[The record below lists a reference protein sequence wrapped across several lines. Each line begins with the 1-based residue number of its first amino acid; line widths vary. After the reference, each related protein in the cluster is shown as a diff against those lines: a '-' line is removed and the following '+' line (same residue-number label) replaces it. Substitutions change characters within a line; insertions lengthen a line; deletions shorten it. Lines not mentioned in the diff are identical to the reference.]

1 MRIST
6 QGIHTAAVNAILK
19 QQAALSLTQQQVA
32 SGKRIQSAA
41 DDPSAA
47 VQLKEL
53 ARLQSQHEQFDK
65 NSTALTGQLQLE
77 EQGLADSTQ
86 VLQRIRDL
94 VLQANSSTTTA
105 SDLQAIR
112 TEIKSRIDELQGIAN
127 QRDNAGDYLFAG
139 TAAASKP
146 FVRGAAGAMGYN
158 GNSGEHTVRID
169 AGVDVPSS
177 DAGSRVFSGITAGNG
192 LFTTGANAANAGS
205 GSIDTG
211 AILQSS
217 SWVPGQ
223 YALTFTAPDTW
234 QVTDAASTVVAS
246 GSYTSGGA
254 ISFRGVQVA
263 VSGVPAT
270 GDSFSISTASTT
282 DMFSQ
287 LDAIVA
293 ALGNTA
299 SGDAA
304 RAQLTTALGG
314 SLQQIDQTLDHISSV
329 RAEVGARLSLADDL
343 TATRQTRLQDI
354 ATSQSQLQDLD
365 YASAISRMNQQ
376 MVGLQAAQQSFSTI
390 ARLTLF
396 NYL

>member
-6 QGIHTAAVNAILK
+6 QGIQTAAVNAILR
-19 QQAALSLTQQQVA
+19 QQASLSLTQQQVA
-32 SGKRIQSAA
+32 SGKRIQTAA
-41 DDPSAA
+41 DDPSSI

-94 VLQANSSTTTA
+94 VLQANSSTTTV

-112 TEIKSRIDELQGIAN
+112 TEIKSRVDELQGIAN

-146 FVRGAAGAMGYN
+146 FVRGASGAMGYN
-158 GNSGEHTVRID
+158 GNIGVRTVRID
-169 AGVDVPSS
+169 AGVDVPTN

-211 AILQSS
+211 TILQNST
-217 SWVPGQ
+217 WVPGQ

-263 VSGVPAT
+263 VSGAPAT
-270 GDSFSISTASTT
+270 GDSFRIATASTT

-293 ALGNTA
+293 TLGNAT

-314 SLQQIDQTLDHISSV
+314 SVQQIDQALDHISSV

-343 TATRQTRLQDI
+343 GAARQSRLQDLS
-354 ATSQSQLQDLD
+354 TSQSQLQDLD

-376 MVGLQAAQQSFSTI
+376 MVGLQAAQQSYSTI
-390 ARLTLF
+390 AKLSLF